1 MFESWVRPVE
11 QIVLSSV
18 QKGHRII
25 GFTAP
30 EGSSGV
36 STLATATAEVCA
48 HSGFRTLLVDFT
60 FRAAENAIR
69 SGWLPGATPPNQSI
83 CHGARGFDYIDVQPN
98 SFNQFAFN
106 NVAALRKDLDELI
119 EYEKIVIDLPPANEV
134 SSKGINPAAAA
145 AGCDAVFLVC
155 ALGRL
160 TQAPLRYALEL
171 ASS

>member
-1 MFESWVRPVE
+1 MFENWVRPVE

-25 GFTAP
+25 GFMAP

-48 HSGFRTLLVDFT
+48 HSGFRTLLVDLRS
-60 FRAAENAIR
+60 RAAENAIR

-106 NVAALRKDLDELI
+106 NVAALRKDLD
-119 EYEKIVIDLPPANEV
+119 
-134 SSKGINPAAAA
+134 
-145 AGCDAVFLVC
+145 
-155 ALGRL
+155 
-160 TQAPLRYALEL
+160 
-171 ASS
+171 